1 MLSEKSQV
9 ANILGFSR
17 RVVSVIGT
25 HLCGVVPKQPETVCK
40 HTVVC
45 LCCISIKPYLQTGSW
60 LNLAHGP

>member
-9 ANILGFSR
+9 ANILGSSCH
-17 RVVSVIGT
+17 VVSVTVT

-40 HTVVC
+40 HTVVY
-45 LCCISIKPYLQTGSW
+45 LCCVSIKPYLQTGGQ

>member
-1 MLSEKSQV
+1 MLSEKNQV

-17 RVVSVIGT
+17 HVVSVTGT

-45 LCCISIKPYLQTGSW
+45 LCCISIKPYLQTGSR